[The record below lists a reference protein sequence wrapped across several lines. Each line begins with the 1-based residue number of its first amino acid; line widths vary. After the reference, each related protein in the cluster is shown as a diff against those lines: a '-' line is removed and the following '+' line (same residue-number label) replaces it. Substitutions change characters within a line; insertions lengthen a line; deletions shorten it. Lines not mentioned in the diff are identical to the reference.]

1 MPPPISSSSSSTIVA
16 EIPAAA
22 IHDGIAC
29 TAATGCNAPNST
41 SPSRFSPPH
50 AQHQRFASYVIAIC
64 ILSNFL
70 FEVGDFLMRAPFIRL
85 LEAILCRQYWQEH
98 DPGRFPGDIGEK
110 WCKVA
115 SVQTDLSMLKGW
127 DLLFSCLPTILLTI
141 PMGIVA
147 DKYGRK
153 MLLFM
158 ALVGLTL
165 ATAWMQIVGRFV
177 SLGLGVCEL
186 LLVSSNWSRRQY
198 PLSTV
203 C

>member
-1 MPPPISSSSSSTIVA
+1 MPPPISRSSSSTIIT
-16 EIPAAA
+16 EIPVAA
-22 IHDGIAC
+22 IDDRIAC
-29 TAATGCNAPNST
+29 TAAIGCDSCFPLPTIIKNGDSPPQNSI
-41 SPSRFSPPH
+41 SPSRLFPSH
-50 AQHQRFASYVIAIC
+50 AQHQRFASYVITIC

-70 FEVGDFLMRAPFIRL
+70 FEVGDFLMRAPFTRL
-85 LEAILCRQYWQEH
+85 LEAILCSQYWQEH
-98 DPGRFPGDIGEK
+98 DPGRFPGEISEK

-115 SVQTDLSMLKGW
+115 SVQADLSMLKGW

-165 ATAWMQIVGRFV
+165 ATAWMQIVGKFV
-177 SLGLGVCEL
+177 SLGLGLCE
-186 LLVSSNWSRRQY
+186 
-198 PLSTV
+198 
-203 C
+203 